1 MNVLST
7 NMKTGSELELRPGK
21 GMTREEELL
30 DCMRMCWNMIKS
42 LSEELEWSRRLHEM
56 GIYEPW
62 EAGDE

>member
-30 DCMRMCWNMIKS
+30 DCMRMC
-42 LSEELEWSRRLHEM
+42 
-56 GIYEPW
+56 
-62 EAGDE
+62 

>member
-7 NMKTGSELELRPGK
+7 NMKTGSELVLKPGK

-42 LSEELEWSRRLHEM
+42 LSEELEWARRLHDM

-62 EAGDE
+62 EERDE

>member
-1 MNVLST
+1 MNVSST
-7 NMKTGSELELRPGK
+7 NMQTGTELVLKPGK

-42 LSEELEWSRRLHEM
+42 LSKELEWSRRLHET